1 MQAFFTAISLAQAI
15 STPQIQ
21 TLLNSISL
29 KSQSAAGCLA
39 IVITKF
45 KPQVMEDLWNMT
57 AAADPRHKVIGILA
71 IGQVG
76 KIKDLS
82 FEPRVL
88 STVTSLFKSPSDDVR
103 TAASICLGNVSVG
116 NPGYLDKVFELV
128 DKSKDDQK
136 YLFLNTI
143 REIIIHN
150 AGCLEAY
157 NFQLTSLLLNHT

>member
-1 MQAFFTAISLAQAI
+1 M
-15 STPQIQ
+15 
-21 TLLNSISL
+21 
-29 KSQSAAGCLA
+29 
-39 IVITKF
+39 
-45 KPQVMEDLWNMT
+45 
-57 AAADPRHKVIGILA
+57 
-71 IGQVG
+71 
-76 KIKDLS
+76 
-82 FEPRVL
+82 
-88 STVTSLFKSPSDDVR
+88 TSLFKSPNDDVR

-157 NFQLTSLLLNHT
+157 NFQLTSLLLNHTEHPEDSIRTIVAESIGRLFHFYPDELLQPISNGLQTGNEMVKETLAKSIKYSVQKDVDDPKHMLEVIAIDLIALR